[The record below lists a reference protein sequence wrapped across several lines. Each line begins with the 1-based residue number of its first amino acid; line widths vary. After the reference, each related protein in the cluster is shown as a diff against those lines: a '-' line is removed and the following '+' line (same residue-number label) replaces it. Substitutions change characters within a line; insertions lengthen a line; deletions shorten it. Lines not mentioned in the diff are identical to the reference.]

1 MHYFRRQLQHAGQL
15 AAGQQPQQTM
25 AQQRQGMVQVLA
37 ALLPCLTAAEAAGVL
52 QAALP
57 ATVQELLL
65 PPAARQQAGGA
76 ILPGAHAAAVEA
88 ACRAVLALALQPSLA
103 PIAGEHAAAIEAG
116 AAAAAAAA
124 AGVPSALRA
133 VAVERA
139 LQHVVQH
146 CVNLASA
153 GAAAVTAP
161 AGGSPADQPG
171 LLLQPAEAQALGLR
185 CTRELC
191 QLVAA
196 LQQAGYDC
204 STAQVGLLQLARQL
218 LAPSAAVAASPAE
231 EAQQA
236 QQALVPPAQVRQ
248 QLEAAAA
255 ILPQGRARDI
265 VLLGIQQACA
275 E

>member
-1 MHYFRRQLQHAGQL
+1 M
-15 AAGQQPQQTM
+15 
-25 AQQRQGMVQVLA
+25 
-37 ALLPCLTAAEAAGVL
+37 
-52 QAALP
+52 
-57 ATVQELLL
+57 
-65 PPAARQQAGGA
+65 
-76 ILPGAHAAAVEA
+76 
-88 ACRAVLALALQPSLA
+88 
-103 PIAGEHAAAIEAG
+103 
-116 AAAAAAAA
+116 
-124 AGVPSALRA
+124 
-133 VAVERA
+133 
-139 LQHVVQH
+139 
-146 CVNLASA
+146 
-153 GAAAVTAP
+153 
-161 AGGSPADQPG
+161 
-171 LLLQPAEAQALGLR
+171 
-185 CTRELC
+185 
-191 QLVAA
+191 AA